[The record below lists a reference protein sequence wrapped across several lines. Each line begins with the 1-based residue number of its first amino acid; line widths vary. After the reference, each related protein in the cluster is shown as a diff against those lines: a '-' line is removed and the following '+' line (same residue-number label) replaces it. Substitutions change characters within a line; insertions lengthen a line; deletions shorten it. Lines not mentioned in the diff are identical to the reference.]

1 MKTLFAAVMTLPLLL
16 GAADLYL
23 AGDSTMCDYAEKFA
37 PMQGW
42 GTALKSLVKPDV
54 NVINLARG
62 GRSSKSFLAEKGRWD
77 KILADGK
84 PGDFVIIQFG
94 HNDAHKGEKNR
105 YRFTNPDDTY
115 RYYLKIYIAEAR
127 AKGMIPVLCTQT
139 ALCRFRPD
147 GSVLDREPAEYI
159 VACREVAKETGCD
172 FVDLNAYARE
182 QLAAMGQQKAIK
194 LYMTLAEG
202 EFPNYPQGRRD
213 RCHLRAEGAE
223 FYAKGF
229 VELAR
234 KQKLPIA
241 EIFK

>member
-23 AGDSTMCDYAEKFA
+23 AGDSTMCDYDPGKHA

-84 PGDFVIIQFG
+84 PGDYVIIQFG

-105 YRFTNPDDTY
+105 YRFTSPNDTY

-139 ALCRFRPD
+139 VLCRFLPD
-147 GSVLDREPAEYI
+147 GTVRESGAYV

-182 QLAAMGQQKAIK
+182 KLAAMGQEKAIR

-202 EFPNYPQGRRD
+202 EFPNYPQGRKD
-213 RCHLRAEGAE
+213 TCHLRNEGAE

-229 VELAR
+229 VELAK

-241 EIFK
+241 EIFQ

>member
-1 MKTLFAAVMTLPLLL
+1 MKTFLAAVMTLPMLL

-23 AGDSTMCDYAEKFA
+23 AGDSTMCDYAEKRA
-37 PMQGW
+37 PLTGW
-42 GTALKSLVKPDV
+42 GTALKSLVKPGV
-54 NVINLARG
+54 NVTNLAMG
-62 GRSSKSFLAEKGRWD
+62 GRSSKSFLTEKRWD
-77 KILADGK
+77 KILASAK

-105 YRFTNPDDTY
+105 YRITDAKDTY

-127 AKGMIPVLCTQT
+127 AKGLIPVLCTQT

-147 GSVLDREPAEYI
+147 GSVLDREPGAYI

-172 FVDLNAYARE
+172 FVDLNTYARDK
-182 QLAAMGQQKAIK
+182 LAAMGQEKAIR

-202 EFPNYPQGRRD
+202 EFPNYPQGRKD
-213 RCHLRAEGAE
+213 TCHLRTEGAE

-229 VELAR
+229 VELAK

-241 EIFK
+241 EIFQ

>member
-1 MKTLFAAVMTLPLLL
+1 MKKSLAVVMTLPMLL

-23 AGDSTMCDYAEKFA
+23 AGDSTMCDYAEKRA
-37 PMQGW
+37 PLTGW
-42 GTALKSLVKPDV
+42 GTALKSLVKPGV
-54 NVINLARG
+54 NVTNLAMG
-62 GRSSKSFLAEKGRWD
+62 GRSSKSFLTEKRWD
-77 KILADGK
+77 KILTSAK

-105 YRFTNPDDTY
+105 YRITDAKDTY

-127 AKGMIPVLCTQT
+127 AKGLIPVLCTQT
-139 ALCRFRPD
+139 VLCRFLPD
-147 GSVLDREPAEYI
+147 GTVRESGAYV

-182 QLAAMGQQKAIK
+182 KLAAMGQEKAIR

-202 EFPNYPQGRRD
+202 EFPNYPQGRKD
-213 RCHLRAEGAE
+213 TCHLRNEGAE

-229 VELAR
+229 VELAK

-241 EIFK
+241 EIFQ

>member
-1 MKTLFAAVMTLPLLL
+1 MKTFLAAVMTLPLLL

-23 AGDSTMCDYAEKFA
+23 AGDSTMCDYSPEKYA
-37 PMQGW
+37 PMTGW
-42 GTALKSLVKPDV
+42 GTALKSLVKPGV
-54 NVINLARG
+54 NVTNLAMG
-62 GRSSKSFLAEKGRWD
+62 GRSSKSFLTERRWD
-77 KILADGK
+77 KILSSAK

-105 YRFTNPDDTY
+105 YRITDAKDTF

-127 AKGMIPVLCTQT
+127 AKGLIPVLCPQT
-139 ALCRFRPD
+139 VLCRFLPD
-147 GSVLDREPAEYI
+147 GSVKESGAYV

-182 QLAAMGQQKAIK
+182 KLAAMGEEKALL

-202 EFPNYPQGRRD
+202 ECPNYPNGRKD
-213 RCHLRAEGAE
+213 VCHLRVEGAE

-229 VELAR
+229 VELAK